1 MADNP
6 TFIKLA
12 VQVLE
17 ETNLRIYETFSEGRT
32 YQFPKNIGNLQI
44 LLLDLEAH
52 VFCQYTEINQ
62 TFYLE
67 RSKASFFRKLVY
79 SPNTYQENLSMH
91 FAQ

>member
-67 RSKASFFRKLVY
+67 RSKASFFPEVGLLTQYISK
-79 SPNTYQENLSMH
+79 NLSMH
-91 FAQ
+91 FP